1 MNYIDDILLFNSEYY
16 MQSKMTQDITLYD
29 FELLNH
35 VIEGNLRIKELS
47 NIMVPKILNLI
58 EYIQKIIEF
67 PKKPFNFAPMI
78 LKTYSNIIANC
89 DNTKVNDLVVDLILK
104 EDSFFQIQGLLL
116 GKVVRKTNMST
127 LDHFDI
133 LEKFLK
139 VSSSQ
144 L

>member
-1 MNYIDDILLFNSEYY
+1 
-16 MQSKMTQDITLYD
+16 MQSKMTEEITLYD

-35 VIEGNLRIKELS
+35 VIEGNQRIKELS

-104 EDSFFQIQGLLL
+104 EDSFF
-116 GKVVRKTNMST
+116 
-127 LDHFDI
+127 
-133 LEKFLK
+133 
-139 VSSSQ
+139 
-144 L
+144 